1 LCVESPLSDL
11 PRFTLTSNRVKRLLT
26 LKLKVQAVSDF
37 IAFAFHWLWILP
49 ISSGDAL
56 YAIVLYCI
64 VLYCIIMERIT
75 NRFHR
80 VFVRRILFGSVCPEL
95 NTSIPR
101 KAA

>member
-1 LCVESPLSDL
+1 MCVESPLSDL

-64 VLYCIIMERIT
+64 IMERIT